1 MTTFA
6 KFAAVLGVAGLSVG
20 FGHSPASSAD
30 TGLLIVKPYKAIN
43 LASGTKRAIGYYIA
57 DAGACQLTLQLADKY
72 SDYANTVSEPVRI
85 NMTVREGSSA
95 RFQVRCRRRFDERQA
110 GRAYGLFRRCEVS
123 RQAGASDGLQ
133 VDNCRQTYEG
143 RKHTASSS
151 FSCDLT
157 SGIVK

>member
-95 RFQVRCRRRFDERQA
+95 RINSLVGPSLDFKCAVGA
-110 GRAYGLFRRCEVS
+110 GSMSVKPVEHTAYF
-123 RQAGASDGLQ
+123 AGA
-133 VDNCRQTYEG
+133 
-143 RKHTASSS
+143 K
-151 FSCDLT
+151 
-157 SGIVK
+157 